1 MGTKGPNTS
10 EMLGVDRDKVLQIAS
25 GARQSPDIENAKS
38 DRELGTPEP
47 SGSALD
53 DVLPN
58 IF

>member
-1 MGTKGPNTS
+1 MGTKDPNTS

-25 GARQSPDIENAKS
+25 AAQSPDIENMES